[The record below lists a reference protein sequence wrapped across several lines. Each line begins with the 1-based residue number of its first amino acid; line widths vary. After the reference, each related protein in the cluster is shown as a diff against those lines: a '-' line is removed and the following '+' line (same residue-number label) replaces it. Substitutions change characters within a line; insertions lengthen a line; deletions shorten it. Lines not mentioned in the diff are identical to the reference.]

1 MENFTE
7 NTEEN
12 RNFVKTRNLFFE
24 IFLNYVMNKRCSL
37 LFNALTARLAFTL
50 DRVKGGRVLLRLW
63 EPGRFVFVGWPF
75 GEGWRGS
82 PRKVAAMSL
91 IDWPSLEVMTAV
103 QE

>member
-1 MENFTE
+1 MY
-7 NTEEN
+7 
-12 RNFVKTRNLFFE
+12 TRD
-24 IFLNYVMNKRCSL
+24 YTCVTPANKYARSSAL
-37 LFNALTARLAFTL
+37 LPQTGGGRALTAGLAFTL
-50 DRVKGGRVLLRLW
+50 DRVKAGRVLLRLW

-82 PRKVAAMSL
+82 PRNVAAMSL